1 MEARPWKGKY
11 FIIEK
16 LRAKWERFSLYA
28 PPSYKSESPPARIEG
43 DKRIYYGQVPLFGR
57 VCARL
62 TSHECGNDY
71 SGGTVFRVIKIS
83 VFNLRYWTNGRARRR

>member
-1 MEARPWKGKY
+1 MAVQARSWKGKY

-16 LRAKWERFSLYA
+16 LRLNGNVSLFTPCRHIKVRA
-28 PPSYKSESPPARIEG
+28 RAAGRIEG

-71 SGGTVFRVIKIS
+71 SGGMVFRVIKIS
-83 VFNLRYWTNGRARRR
+83 VFNLRY

>member
-1 MEARPWKGKY
+1 MAVEARSWKGKY

-16 LRAKWERFSLYA
+16 LRLNGNVSLFTPRRHIKVRA
-28 PPSYKSESPPARIEG
+28 RRAVDRIEG
-43 DKRIYYGQVPLFGR
+43 DKRIYYGQVSLFGR

-71 SGGTVFRVIKIS
+71 SGGTGFRVIKIS
-83 VFNLRYWTNGRARRR
+83 VFNLRY

>member
-1 MEARPWKGKY
+1 MAVEARSWKGKY

-16 LRAKWERFSLYA
+16 LRLNGNVSLFTPRRHIKVRA
-28 PPSYKSESPPARIEG
+28 RRVGRIEG

-62 TSHECGNDY
+62 TSHESENDY
-71 SGGTVFRVIKIS
+71 SDGMVSRVINIS
-83 VFNLRYWTNGRARRR
+83 VFNLRY